1 MRKVFTSMIAL
12 AVAGFIHLTAQAQQ
26 SVTGTTSGSD
36 EIVIRKKGDK
46 DSKVT
51 VEFKDGQV
59 TVNGKPMSEYNG
71 DDVTISRRRS
81 AAIARVRTPASPFR
95 GGTYN
100 FDYNNQDQASDQALK
115 NYRQGQAYSYSTGTN
130 KVLLGVMT
138 EKDDNGAKITSVTKG
153 SAAEKAGL
161 KEGDIITKIDNT
173 TIATPDDLLK
183 AVSKYK
189 PEDKAAVT
197 FKRDKKEQ
205 KATVTLEKRKEAT
218 TLFSEGFNNQNFNF
232 DMLTPGENGSLNML
246 IRGNNLRL
254 GIKAQDT
261 EDGKGVKVLD
271 VDDDS
276 NAAKAGVKEG
286 DIITEFD
293 GDKINSVTDLMEA
306 AKDMKDKSNIKVKL
320 TRDGK
325 TQEMEIRVPKKL
337 KTATL

>member
-1 MRKVFTSMIAL
+1 MRKVFTPMIAL
-12 AVAGFIHLTAQAQQ
+12 AVAGFMSFTTQAQQ
-26 SVTGTTSGSD
+26 STTSTTNGSD
-36 EIVIRKKGDK
+36 EIIIRKKGDK

-59 TVNGKPMSEYNG
+59 TVNGKPLSDYNG
-71 DDVTISRRRS
+71 DDVTVSRRRS
-81 AAIARVRTPASPFR
+81 LATTRTGTPASPFR

-100 FDYNNQDQASDQALK
+100 FDYNQEQALR
-115 NYRQGQAYSYSTGTN
+115 NYHPGQAYSYSTGAN
-130 KVLLGVMT
+130 KALLGVMT
-138 EKDDNGAKITSVTKG
+138 EKDEAGAKVTSVTKG

-161 KEGDIITKIDNT
+161 KEGDIITKIENT
-173 TIATPDDLLK
+173 TITTPDDLLK
-183 AVSKYK
+183 AVGKYK
-189 PEDKAAVT
+189 PEDKAT
-197 FKRDKKEQ
+197 ITYKRDRKEQ
-205 KATVTLEKRKEAT
+205 KVTVTLDKRKEAT
-218 TLFSEGFNNQNFNF
+218 TLFSDGFNNQNFNF
-232 DMLTPGENGSLNML
+232 DMLTPGENGNLNML

-286 DIITEFD
+286 DVITEFD
-293 GDKINSVTDLMEA
+293 GDKVNSVSDLMDA
-306 AKDMKDKSNIKVKL
+306 AKDMKDKSSIKIKL

-325 TQEMEIRVPKKL
+325 SQEMEIRVPKKL